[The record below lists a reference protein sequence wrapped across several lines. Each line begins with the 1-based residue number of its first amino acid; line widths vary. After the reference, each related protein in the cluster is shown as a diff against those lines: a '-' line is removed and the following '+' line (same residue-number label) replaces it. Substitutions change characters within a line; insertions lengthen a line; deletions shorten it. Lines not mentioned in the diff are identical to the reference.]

1 MSKYSLTMIGVC
13 ALTAALFVGG
23 AVIMF
28 FPTNYA
34 YLVYDTDASGKLVH
48 SYEYADLY
56 TNMGV
61 GLFMATLGFF
71 GFAVACCLGCALKD
85 KMPAQFV
92 QMSQNQLE
100 HQQLVESGQNV
111 QYMQPPPQ
119 MKQV

>member
-1 MSKYSLTMIGVC
+1 MMSKYSLTMIGVC

-34 YLVYDTDASGKLVH
+34 YLVYDMDASGKLVH

-61 GLFMATLGFF
+61 GLFMAVLGFF

-85 KMPAQFV
+85 KTPAQFV
-92 QMSQNQLE
+92 QMSQN
-100 HQQLVESGQNV
+100 
-111 QYMQPPPQ
+111 
-119 MKQV
+119 